1 MTVAQQSVPAADSR
15 WASLTPVG
23 TEVHARVQPL
33 QEGVLANRSAA
44 VAGLAR
50 LRRGV
55 GKPAGSVNEIL
66 QYTVSEKFA
75 GPGAGDGPTPAE
87 TAAHVALTL
96 YAVHQQSQR
105 KRMHQRG
112 WGLGRSV
119 RMLHPQEFDAN
130 VPPVLR
136 RFQSLG
142 TAQSIDE
149 LVHHLRGTVQLLRGQ
164 ATPLDY
170 ALLADE
176 LVLWHRPGGASIV
189 RLRWGRAFYRTPN
202 PDEPVTDDP
211 GSAQNTGLSPDQPT
225 DSP

>member
-1 MTVAQQSVPAADSR
+1 MTVVEGQSVAAPQQPR
-15 WASLTPVG
+15 WAVLTAVG
-23 TEVHARVQPL
+23 EEVNARILPL
-33 QEGVLANRSAA
+33 QEGVLADRSAA

-96 YAVHQQSQR
+96 YAVHQQSQH

-112 WGLGRSV
+112 YGLGRSV
-119 RMLHPQEFDAN
+119 RMLHPEDFGTV

-136 RFQSLG
+136 RFQALG
-142 TAQSIDE
+142 TAQNLEE
-149 LVHHLRGTVQLLRGQ
+149 LVHHLRGMVQLLRGRDI
-164 ATPLDY
+164 PLDY

-176 LVLWHRPGGASIV
+176 LTLWQRRGGASTV
-189 RLRWGRAFYRTPN
+189 RLRWGREFFRAPR
-202 PDEPVTDDP
+202 TDDQAAS
-211 GSAQNTGLSPDQPT
+211 GRST
-225 DSP
+225 DSL

>member
-1 MTVAQQSVPAADSR
+1 MTVTQHQSAAAPKQPR
-15 WASLTPVG
+15 WAPLTAVG
-23 TEVHARVQPL
+23 EEVHARITPL
-33 QEGVLANRSAA
+33 QEGVLADRSAA

-50 LRRGV
+50 LRRGA

-75 GPGAGDGPTPAE
+75 GPAAGDGPTPAE

-112 WGLGRSV
+112 HGLGRAV
-119 RMLHPQEFDAN
+119 RLLHPEDFGSV

-136 RFQSLG
+136 RFQALG
-142 TAQSIDE
+142 TAQSLEE
-149 LVHHLRGTVQLLRGQ
+149 LVHHLRGMVQLLRVQ
-164 ATPLDY
+164 AIPLDY

-176 LVLWHRPGGASIV
+176 LTLWQRRGGASIV
-189 RLRWGRAFYRTPN
+189 RLRWGRAFYRVPAL
-202 PDEPVTDDP
+202 D
-211 GSAQNTGLSPDQPT
+211 GQAA
-225 DSP
+225 DSQ

>member
-1 MTVAQQSVPAADSR
+1 MTVVDEQPAAAPKQPNQAR
-15 WASLTPVG
+15 WVEL
-23 TEVHARVQPL
+23 TEVGQEVHTRILSL

-44 VAGLAR
+44 VAALAR

-75 GPGAGDGPTPAE
+75 GPGAGDAPTAAE

-105 KRMHQRG
+105 QRMHQRG
-112 WGLGRSV
+112 YGLGRAV
-119 RMLHPQEFDAN
+119 RLLHPDDFGAV

-136 RFQSLG
+136 RFQTLG
-142 TAQSIDE
+142 TAQSLDE
-149 LVHHLRGTVQLLRGQ
+149 LVHHLRGMVQLLRGQ
-164 ATPLDY
+164 AIPLDY

-176 LVLWHRPGGASIV
+176 LILWQRRGGASTV
-189 RLRWGRAFYRTPN
+189 RLRWGREFYRTPA
-202 PDEPVTDDP
+202 
-211 GSAQNTGLSPDQPT
+211 STGDTAEGQADTGQAT
-225 DSP
+225 DSE